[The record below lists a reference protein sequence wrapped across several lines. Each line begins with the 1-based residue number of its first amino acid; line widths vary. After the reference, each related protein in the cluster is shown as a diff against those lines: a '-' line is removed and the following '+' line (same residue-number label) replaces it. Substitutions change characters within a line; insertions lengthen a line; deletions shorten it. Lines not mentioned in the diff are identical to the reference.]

1 MRHEKLLFRV
11 TAVILAALLLAA
23 CNLLPA
29 APPPIVTPDPTATL
43 TLTPTFTATQP
54 TPGVTQRSPP
64 AATSTNPAPPA
75 TRTPAPT
82 EAPPPSATLAPTST
96 NTAAPSATATAPPN
110 ATHPAASATR
120 ARMVVLAGS
129 LPAPDDLALA
139 SDGSIYLSDV
149 SDGTVKQLTPNGRLL
164 VIVRGL
170 SAPEGMAILP
180 DGSLLIAEQGRNRLV
195 RYDLRAQVLTPF
207 LSLTNRT
214 GSLGVDAIALDTH
227 TPGTATILIPDSPN
241 GTLLRASLDGRTVTV
256 VARGFARPTA
266 AWVETDG
273 SILVVDENAGALKRV
288 RPDGTI
294 ETLADL
300 PTPDDVVADSAGNI
314 YVCTLG
320 DGAIHVISATTHQR
334 AILVS
339 GLGSPQGLIFGPDG
353 NLIVTDPGHHQL
365 LKVIIR

>member
-1 MRHEKLLFRV
+1 
-11 TAVILAALLLAA
+11 
-23 CNLLPA
+23 
-29 APPPIVTPDPTATL
+29 
-43 TLTPTFTATQP
+43 
-54 TPGVTQRSPP
+54 
-64 AATSTNPAPPA
+64 
-75 TRTPAPT
+75 
-82 EAPPPSATLAPTST
+82 
-96 NTAAPSATATAPPN
+96 
-110 ATHPAASATR
+110 
-120 ARMVVLAGS
+120 MVVLAGN

-170 SAPEGMAILP
+170 SAPEGMAVLP

>member
-11 TAVILAALLLAA
+11 TAVIVATSLLAA
-23 CNLLPA
+23 CNLLPV

-64 AATSTNPAPPA
+64 AVASANPAPTDNPL
-75 TRTPAPT
+75 
-82 EAPPPSATLAPTST
+82 PSATLAPTST

-110 ATHPAASATR
+110 ATHPAASPTR
-120 ARMVVLAGS
+120 ARMVVLAGN

-273 SILVVDENAGALKRV
+273 SILVVDENAGALKGV